1 METNVMQSKQSS
13 RQSQMGIG
21 EYIRAIRARAAKRD
35 ETLIGRGFFYDA
47 IVNLEN
53 YGDHGFKFTPE
64 EAWYG
69 TNIKSAMRQDDSLTM
84 SFIKNMFKTV
94 LLEMNVD
101 HPWTT
106 MKIAYKQMSR
116 LIEFDQSWTLE
127 DFAVFFDMAAGG
139 QLANHYGRPS
149 RQWWEDCQRK
159 YNELKFEAREE
170 IARRAKVK
178 AEADAMEAAYNAGLR
193 LPTSEE
199 HMEKPR
205 TMAEFLGGKSKL
217 SFAEREAMKQ
227 RDRKRNG

>member
-1 METNVMQSKQSS
+1 VGYFQ
-13 RQSQMGIG
+13 
-21 EYIRAIRARAAKRD
+21 AIRERAATWD
-35 ETLIGRGFFYDA
+35 ETLIGRSSLA
-47 IVNLEN
+47 PALESIGQ
-53 YGDHGFKFTPE
+53 YGNPGCKFNVR
-64 EAWYG
+64 EAWFG
-69 TNIKSAMRQDDSLTM
+69 INIQLAIREDEQGA
-84 SFIKNMFKTV
+84 FAQIKQMFKTV

-106 MKIAYKQMSR
+106 EQIGQKQITR
-116 LIEFDQSWTLE
+116 IIDYDYSWTLE

-199 HMEKPR
+199 HMQPAR

-227 RDRKRNG
+227 RDQQRNG